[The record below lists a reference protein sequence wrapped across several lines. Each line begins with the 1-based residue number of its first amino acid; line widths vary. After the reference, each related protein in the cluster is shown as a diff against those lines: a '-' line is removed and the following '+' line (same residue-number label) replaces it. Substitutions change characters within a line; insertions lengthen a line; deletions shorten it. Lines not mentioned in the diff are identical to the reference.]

1 MVIQMRISS
10 SIVLLC
16 ALAIVV
22 KTNGILSSL
31 QAKTEQAHAQ
41 VDFLGNKN
49 FKIVYV
55 IPVVLKSAH
64 NTYFRAF
71 PGGEFSK
78 VDLQT
83 QVGDWEKWDMC
94 LLANG
99 NVAFRSAHGT
109 FLRAHQG
116 GRYQPVNLQ
125 TYINAFENFKLEGN
139 GNGKVNIKTFHGF
152 YLRCSPGGTGSLID
166 QQLEA
171 KEWELIEI
179 IIRK

>member
-1 MVIQMRISS
+1 MRITT

-16 ALAIVV
+16 ALAVV
-22 KTNGILSSL
+22 VRSNGILGSL
-31 QAKTEQAHAQ
+31 QAKTEQAHAAA
-41 VDFLGNKN
+41 DFLGNKN
-49 FKIVYV
+49 YKIVYV
-55 IPVVLKSAH
+55 VPVILKSYH
-64 NTYFRAF
+64 NTFFRAH
-71 PGGEFSK
+71 PGGEGSK

-83 QVGDWEKWDMC
+83 QVDAWEKWDMC

-109 FLRAHQG
+109 FLRAHNG
-116 GRYQPVNLQ
+116 GRYAPVSLQ
-125 TYINAFENFKLEGN
+125 TYINEYENFKLEGN

-152 YLRCSPGGTGSLID
+152 YLRCSPGGQGSLID

-171 KEWELIEI
+171 KEWELIDL